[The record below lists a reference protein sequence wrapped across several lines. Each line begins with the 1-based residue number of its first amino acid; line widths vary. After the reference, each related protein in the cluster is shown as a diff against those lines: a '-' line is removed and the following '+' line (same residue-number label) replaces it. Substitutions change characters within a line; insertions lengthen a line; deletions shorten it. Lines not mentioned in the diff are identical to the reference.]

1 MRKRKHVYFHLYRD
15 NFSIATASHW
25 CAWLSY
31 CLSGMSNLDEVV
43 SEANYWRFLTYKCIF
58 IQVWTLSSYWVTN
71 DCSKLRNT
79 IRKVKEKN
87 TLCVCSSSWIKTLF
101 GYLQHLFRQIT
112 GVRGAQISACFS
124 INLEK
129 SLIKECGVQR
139 ELLFAPSKGKG
150 QAGLQREVNI

>member
-1 MRKRKHVYFHLYRD
+1 MRKRKRVYFHLYRD

-43 SEANYWRFLTYKCIF
+43 SEANYWQFLTYKCIF

-79 IRKVKEKN
+79 IRKVKEKICFVYVIPVG
-87 TLCVCSSSWIKTLF
+87 LKH
-101 GYLQHLFRQIT
+101 YLGTFSTFLDRLQESEELRL
-112 GVRGAQISACFS
+112 VPISALTWRRALLRSVVCKES
-124 INLEK
+124 SYLHRAKAKGRQVYREK
-129 SLIKECGVQR
+129 
-139 ELLFAPSKGKG
+139 
-150 QAGLQREVNI
+150 